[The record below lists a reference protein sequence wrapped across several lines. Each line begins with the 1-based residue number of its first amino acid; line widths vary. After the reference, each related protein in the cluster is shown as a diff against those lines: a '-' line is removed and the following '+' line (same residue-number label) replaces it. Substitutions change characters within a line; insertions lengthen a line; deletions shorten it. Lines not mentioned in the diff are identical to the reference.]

1 MNIQIYGKKID
12 ITQGLNNYTLVTF
25 QRLEG
30 YILKKYGEK
39 INNTT
44 DLEITLEVNKDQQI
58 ANAIL
63 MIDGQFFITKQ
74 KSPDMYSSI
83 KSCAKN
89 LEQQLIKHDKS
100 NISKAQKRKNDGK
113 KQESLKSI
121 EDEIDLA
128 AYLKIS
134 EIKHL
139 KLSPCTAEEVAEK
152 MKKNGEIFTL
162 YLDKDTNEVNLMMK
176 SLDGQNDYEI
186 ISTEKC
192 L

>member
-58 ANAIL
+58 ANTIL

-89 LEQQLIKHDKS
+89 LEQQLIKYDKS